1 MQNLSLVILM
11 LKIYIYDG
19 GDDPILITST
29 NIDKNKFEK
38 MLEDWPEFIKID
50 DSRTGISFC
59 IPAHRYPIGWQEE

>member
-1 MQNLSLVILM
+1 M

-19 GDDPILITST
+19 GDNPILIIDT
-29 NIDKNKFEK
+29 NINKNEFEK
-38 MLEDWPEFIKID
+38 ALEDWPEFIKVD